1 MIAPMLKSQLA
12 CKMLDFD
19 PFSVPITTH
28 PALMA
33 KLQASIQKISLS
45 FAPNT
50 NSSGGNVPLVNT
62 NISTRG
68 K

>member
-12 CKMLDFD
+12 CKMLDFN
-19 PFSVPITTH
+19 PFLGPITIH

-33 KLQASIQKISLS
+33 KSQAGIQNMSLS
-45 FAPNT
+45 FAPNK
-50 NSSGGNVPLVNT
+50 NSSRGNVSLINT
-62 NISTRG
+62 NISTRA

>member
-1 MIAPMLKSQLA
+1 MIAPMLKNQLA

-19 PFSVPITTH
+19 PFLVPITTH

-33 KLQASIQKISLS
+33 KSQAGIQNISLS
-45 FAPNT
+45 FAPNK
-50 NSSGGNVPLVNT
+50 NSSRGNVPLINT